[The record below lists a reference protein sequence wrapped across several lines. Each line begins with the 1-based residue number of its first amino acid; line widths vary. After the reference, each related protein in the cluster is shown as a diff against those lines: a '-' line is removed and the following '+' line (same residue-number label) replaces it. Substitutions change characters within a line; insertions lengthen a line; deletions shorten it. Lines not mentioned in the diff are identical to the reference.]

1 MRVISGKAR
10 GKKLIAPQGM
20 HTRPVTDQIKEA
32 IFNSWQFKVNG
43 CRFLDCFAGSG
54 SMGIEAISRNA
65 SYTVFIDNDK
75 NAIQTIQTN
84 LKGCHF
90 DSELYSVIQDDI
102 FQVLPALDSKK
113 QPFDIIYL
121 DPPYTVDE
129 IFIPV
134 MEAMAKTHLLKED
147 GILAIRTK
155 KEKELPNSFS
165 SLEKIKQK
173 KYGISMVHYYQRK
186 ETNEND

>member
-32 IFNSWQFKVNG
+32 LFNSWQFKVNG

-90 DSELYSVIQDDI
+90 DSKLYSVIQDDI
-102 FQVLPALDSKK
+102 FQVLPRLDAKN

-134 MEAMAKTHLLKED
+134 MEAMAKTNLLKKD

-155 KEKELPNSFS
+155 KEKELPDFFS

-186 ETNEND
+186 ETNENN

>member
-10 GKKLIAPQGM
+10 GKKLIAPQGL

-32 IFNSWQFKVNG
+32 LFNSWQFKING

-65 SYTVFIDNDK
+65 SYTVFIDNDS
-75 NAIQTIQTN
+75 NAIQTIQEN
-84 LKGCHF
+84 IKGCHF
-90 DSELYSVIQDDI
+90 DSHSYSIFQKDI
-102 FQVLPALDSKK
+102 FQDLPSLD
-113 QPFDIIYL
+113 QMNEPFDIIYL

-134 MEAMAKTHLLKED
+134 METIGKTSLLKED

-155 KEKELPNSFS
+155 KEKELADVFYN
-165 SLEKIKQK
+165 LKKVKQK
-173 KYGISMVHYYQRK
+173 KYGISMVHFYKRIQ
-186 ETNEND
+186 NEND